1 MGGVS
6 VGYTDEQ
13 VARVCH
19 EANKALQYI
28 HGDPAPSQPWNCEPY
43 ELRKSVIE
51 GVRKARQGCTPR
63 ELHETWVE
71 YKRDHGWIYGPEK
84 DPDRKTH
91 PCLVPYDEL
100 PQEQRDKDQLFLL
113 IVTALTIGPLPGASV
128 SSYHEHGEHSAGRD

>member
-1 MGGVS
+1 VAYS
-6 VGYTDEQ
+6 DEQ

-28 HGDPAPSQPWNCEPY
+28 HGDPCPSQPWNCEPY

-51 GVRKARQGCTPR
+51 GVRNVRRGCTARQNHEAWCEFKR
-63 ELHETWVE
+63 E
-71 YKRDHGWIYGPEK
+71 HGWTWGPEK
-84 DPDRKTH
+84 DPERRTH

-113 IVTALTIGPLPGASV
+113 IVTALTIGTLPEVTVGR
-128 SSYHEHGEHSAGRD
+128 YQEHEH